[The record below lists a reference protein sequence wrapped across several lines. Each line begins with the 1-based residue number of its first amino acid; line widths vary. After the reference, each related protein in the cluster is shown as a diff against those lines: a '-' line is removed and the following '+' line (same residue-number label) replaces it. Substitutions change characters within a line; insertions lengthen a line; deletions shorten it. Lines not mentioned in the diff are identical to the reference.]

1 MCEVWLP
8 KDYVFWLS
16 SLYQRA
22 TPLPYSQL
30 SLKLHPKIFLRKHAC
45 NLDKLQKVSS
55 TKYANYGIWG
65 AYLGAPN
72 MVKRGVPEKIVQN
85 AVLRVDFASMGP
97 PSQKLR
103 PNQIFDWFP
112 HCNYNIKLEMVVK
125 MSFLGLIMLILVPLI
140 YSFLCRWI
148 DHNFWFPLYL
158 TYIYTLCR
166 STFLNDQA
174 YTAW

>member
-55 TKYANYGIWG
+55 TKYTKYGIWG
-65 AYLGAPN
+65 SPN

-97 PSQKLR
+97 TS
-103 PNQIFDWFP
+103 QIFDRFP
-112 HCNYNIKLEMVVK
+112 HCNYNVKLEMVVR
-125 MSFLGLIMLILVPLI
+125 MSFMGLTMLIL
-140 YSFLCRWI
+140 S
-148 DHNFWFPLYL
+148 H
-158 TYIYTLCR
+158 
-166 STFLNDQA
+166 
-174 YTAW
+174 